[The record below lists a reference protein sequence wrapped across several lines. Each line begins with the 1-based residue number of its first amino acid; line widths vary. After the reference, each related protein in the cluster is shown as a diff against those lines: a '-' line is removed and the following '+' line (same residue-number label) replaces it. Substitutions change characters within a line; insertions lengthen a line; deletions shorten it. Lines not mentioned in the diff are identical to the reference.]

1 MLSEKWDECSA
12 ANDRN
17 QLHGEWIY
25 GMDASVS
32 QHPIKPRRKRWK
44 WKEGEREKERK
55 RNRERERERERAS
68 VLAHESEPWYFR
80 SHPVASDLLPATGA
94 HKRLCWGSLSLY
106 LSLSFFLS
114 ISLPFLHHPKYKHK
128 YIYIYIRISIYLS
141 IYLSKCSVEIY
152 IMSATLFITC
162 HRQKLRNGRTKK
174 EKWK

>member
-1 MLSEKWDECSA
+1 MNLW
-12 ANDRN
+12 
-17 QLHGEWIY
+17 HGCERQP
-25 GMDASVS
+25 ASN
-32 QHPIKPRRKRWK
+32 KAKK
-44 WKEGEREKERK
+44 KEMKMERGRERERKKEK
-55 RNRERERERERAS
+55 QRERERERERAS

-94 HKRLCWGSLSLY
+94 HKRLCWGSLSLSIY
-106 LSLSFFLS
+106 LFLSFFLS
-114 ISLPFLHHPKYKHK
+114 LCLFYITRNINTN
-128 YIYIYIRISIYLS
+128 IYIYIRISIYLS